1 MIDMDKGKLPY
12 CVFLDLSKAFDT
24 IDHDILL
31 AKLKHYGINGMA
43 SQVIKSHLSNRKQ
56 YVDFSG
62 TTSGNLSVETGVS
75 QGSILGPL
83 LFNIYINDL
92 SSSTDFFKIISY
104 ADDSTLTNTLTFDVN
119 SNDEINTELNKI
131 SVWLNANKL
140 SLNVKKS
147 KYMIF
152 HTPMKKVEYPN
163 LKINNVAIERVET
176 FNFLGLT
183 LNQHMNWKSH
193 LDILSNKIARAI
205 GILNRLK
212 HFIPVHLKLTI
223 YFSLIY
229 CHFNYGI

>member
-1 MIDMDKGKLPY
+1 M
-12 CVFLDLSKAFDT
+12 
-24 IDHDILL
+24 
-31 AKLKHYGINGMA
+31 
-43 SQVIKSHLSNRKQ
+43 
-56 YVDFSG
+56 
-62 TTSGNLSVETGVS
+62 
-75 QGSILGPL
+75 GPL
-83 LFNIYINDL
+83 LCNIYINDL

-131 SVWLNANKL
+131 SVWLNVNKL
-140 SLNVKKS
+140 SRNVKKS
-147 KYMIF
+147 EYMIF
-152 HTPMKKVEYPN
+152 HHTPMKKVKYPN
-163 LKINNVAIERVET
+163 LKINNIAIERVET

-212 HFIPVHLKLTI
+212 HFIPVHVKLTI

-229 CHFNYGI
+229 CHFNYGILAWGIKESTVNSNHFKFKLK